1 MKAVILAAGYA
12 TRLYPLTLDR
22 PKHLLEVGGRPILD
36 LLLDRLPVEEL
47 ETVYVVTNSKFAPR
61 FREWAESHPAGIEVI
76 DDGTTSEDDRLG
88 AIGDLQLAIS
98 TGIDDDL
105 LVAAG
110 DSLFSEH
117 LDGFVRFARERAAP
131 VIAAY
136 DVGDLEEIKR
146 LSAIEVDDD
155 ARVTA
160 FEEKPERP
168 ASTLAGI
175 ALYFYPRSLL
185 PLVASLTTKR
195 IGQLWIDHTGHD
207 TSRVYGTST
216 KSWRFDTVGI
226 MAPLPDKE
234 RHGADGPQLL
244 DPSGP
249 LREPDHAHIAQEED
263 RHQETGRDHVDVFGE
278 VEEHELEARILGVV
292 AADQLLLGL
301 RQVER
306 QPARLGVGAHQK

>member
-76 DDGTTSEDDRLG
+76 DDGTTSDDDRLG
-88 AIGDLQLAIS
+88 AIGDLQLVIP

-110 DSLFSEH
+110 DSLFSDP

-146 LSAIEVDDD
+146 LSAIEVDEDS
-155 ARVTA
+155 RVTS
-160 FEEKPERP
+160 FQEKPERP
-168 ASTLAGI
+168 TSTLAGI
-175 ALYFYPRSLL
+175 ALYFYPRSML
-185 PLVASLTTKR
+185 PLVAE
-195 IGQLWIDHTGHD
+195 
-207 TSRVYGTST
+207 Y
-216 KSWRFDTVGI
+216 
-226 MAPLPDKE
+226 
-234 RHGADGPQLL
+234 
-244 DPSGP
+244 
-249 LREPDHAHIAQEED
+249 
-263 RHQETGRDHVDVFGE
+263 
-278 VEEHELEARILGVV
+278 LEAGNNPDQPGRLLQWLHERTPVYAWLVPGRWFDIGTPETLAEAERELG
-292 AADQLLLGL
+292 
-301 RQVER
+301 
-306 QPARLGVGAHQK
+306 